1 MTSQTIALIGVI
13 ALLVAA
19 ATAVLWPLR
28 QARRDRRGREAVGA
42 EEAARRIARDSKLAE
57 ISDLELDYRLGK
69 LSTVD
74 YESLNSTLRAE
85 AVEILR
91 ELDGGKS

>member
-1 MTSQTIALIGVI
+1 MTSQVIALVGVI

-28 QARRDRRGREAVGA
+28 QAHRQRRAREPTCSDDV
-42 EEAARRIARDSKLAE
+42 ARRIARDSKFAE
-57 ISDLELDYRLGK
+57 ISDLELDYGLGK
-69 LSTVD
+69 LSAAD
-74 YESLNSTLRAE
+74 YESLHSTLRAE

-91 ELDGGKS
+91 GLES

>member
-1 MTSQTIALIGVI
+1 MTSQAIALLAVI

-28 QARRDRRGREAVGA
+28 QAHRERLGRRATPSADSPG
-42 EEAARRIARDSKLAE
+42 RIARDAKLAE

-69 LSTVD
+69 LSAAD
-74 YESLNSTLRAE
+74 YQSLNAALRAE

-91 ELDGGKS
+91 ELDAEKS

>member
-1 MTSQTIALIGVI
+1 MTSQAIALVGVI
-13 ALLVAA
+13 TLLVAA

-28 QARRDRRGREAVGA
+28 QARRVLRDGEAIGSG
-42 EEAARRIARDSKLAE
+42 EAAQRMARDSKLGE

-69 LSTVD
+69 LSATD

-85 AVEILR
+85 AVEVLR
-91 ELDGGKS
+91 ELDS